1 MTAAYPLQ
9 WPPGVPRAPRREKSR
24 FKTALN
30 TAISRVKASLAGF
43 AKDSGKE
50 LSNIV
55 ISSNASLMDESPS
68 DPGVSVWFTWDKLA
82 VCIAVDRYL
91 TLADNLTAIHHII
104 EGRRVE
110 LRHGTLAM
118 VRASFQGFV
127 ALPAPARRPPH
138 EVLGVAPLSTEAQ
151 IKEAFNIKIKA
162 AHPDYGGTSDAVD
175 EVTKA
180 RDAMLA
186 QVRAR

>member
-9 WPPGVPRAPRREKSR
+9 WPPGIPRAPRREKGR
-24 FKTALN
+24 FRTALA
-30 TAISRVKASLAGF
+30 TAINRVKASLAGF
-43 AKDSGKE
+43 AKDSGKV

-55 ISSNASLMDESPS
+55 ISSNASLGDENPS
-68 DPGVSVWFTWDKLA
+68 DPGVSVWFVWDQLS

-91 TLADNLTAIHHII
+91 GLADNLTAIHHII

-127 ALPAPARRPPH
+127 ALPPPARRPPH
-138 EVLGVAPLSTEAQ
+138 EVLGVPPKATSAQ
-151 IKEAFNIKIKA
+151 IREAFAVKIKA
-162 AHPDYGGTSDAVD
+162 AHPDHGGSTEAVN
-175 EVTKA
+175 EVTRA
-180 RDAMLA
+180 RDEMLKRI
-186 QVRAR
+186 Q